1 MRCLGM
7 FVSILFFSS
16 LVLADMTPEERCE
29 EQGDVAEKASNL
41 RISGDD
47 KETAISTLTKEY
59 DHSGTSITALNVR
72 GLVTVSYMAKMKPE
86 KMRDYAIAQCKKDI
100 LK

>member
-16 LVLADMTPEERCE
+16 LVLADLTPEERCE

>member
-7 FVSILFFSS
+7 LFSILFLSS
-16 LVLADMTPEERCE
+16 PVLAGMTPEERCE
-29 EQGDVAEKASNL
+29 EQGDVAEKASTL

-59 DHSGTSITALNVR
+59 DHSGTSITAQNIR
-72 GLVTVSYMAKMKPE
+72 GLVTVSYMAKMKPA
-86 KMRDYAIAQCKKDI
+86 KMRDYAIAQCRKDI
-100 LK
+100 

>member
-1 MRCLGM
+1 M

>member
-7 FVSILFFSS
+7 LVYILFLSS
-16 LVLADMTPEERCE
+16 PVLAGMTPEERCE
-29 EQGDVAEKASNL
+29 EQGVVAEKASTL

-59 DHSGTSITALNVR
+59 DHSGTSITAQNIR
-72 GLVTVSYMAKMKPE
+72 GLVTVSYMAKMKPA
-86 KMRDYAIAQCKKDI
+86 KMRDYAIAQCRKDI
-100 LK
+100 SK

>member
-7 FVSILFFSS
+7 LVSILFLSS
-16 LVLADMTPEERCE
+16 PVLAGMTPEERCE

-41 RISGDD
+41 RIAGDD

-59 DHSGTSITALNVR
+59 DHSGTSITAQNIR
-72 GLVTVSYMAKMKPE
+72 GLVTVSYMAKMKPA
-86 KMRDYAIAQCKKDI
+86 KMRDYAIAQCRKDI
-100 LK
+100 